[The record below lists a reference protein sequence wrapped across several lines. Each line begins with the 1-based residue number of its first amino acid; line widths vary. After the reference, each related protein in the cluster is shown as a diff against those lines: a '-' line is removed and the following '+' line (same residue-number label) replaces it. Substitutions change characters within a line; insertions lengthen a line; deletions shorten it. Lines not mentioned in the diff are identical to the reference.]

1 MAIVDDGLDFN
12 HPDVKDNYASV
23 GSTDVNFHK
32 ADPMPF
38 SFDGHGTSAAG
49 CSSAIANNA
58 QCGVGT
64 APESKISGIRLI
76 AESTTDV
83 DEAEGCSFFFFF
95 FCRCFFLP
103 FVGPQ
108 CVVFGKGLGFRLDV
122 NHILSSSWGPYD
134 DGMRLEGPGNF
145 LMRAFENGAKSGEFV
160 VLLHVIL
167 LTIRGKRSRWQ
178 RCDLH
183 LGCWK
188 RSKCQRQ
195 LQLRR

>member
-95 FCRCFFLP
+95 FVAVFSSLLLVLNVLFLEKVSASVWTSTT
-103 FVGPQ
+103 FCLLLGDLTTME
-108 CVVFGKGLGFRLDV
+108 CVWRGLEIF
-122 NHILSSSWGPYD
+122 
-134 DGMRLEGPGNF
+134 
-145 LMRAFENGAKSGEFV
+145 
-160 VLLHVIL
+160 
-167 LTIRGKRSRWQ
+167 
-178 RCDLH
+178 
-183 LGCWK
+183 
-188 RSKCQRQ
+188 
-195 LQLRR
+195 